1 MNDGSVDESEIPSDL
16 SESEEEEEEEESSD
30 IDRIEEMDEERI
42 SRKRAARA
50 LREEKRQRH
59 DKKRRLLSNYNE
71 FNYYSRPTSMQV
83 RKKDDLKN
91 RFICYC
97 VKLIVF
103 RMILSGYV
111 WWV

>member
-16 SESEEEEEEEESSD
+16 SESEEEESEDESSD
-30 IDRIEEMDEERI
+30 IDRIEEMDEERM
-42 SRKRAARA
+42 SRKRAAHA

-83 RKKDDLKN
+83 RKRK
-91 RFICYC
+91 R
-97 VKLIVF
+97 
-103 RMILSGYV
+103 
-111 WWV
+111 

>member
-16 SESEEEEEEEESSD
+16 SESEEEEESEEESSD

-42 SRKRAARA
+42 SRKRAAHA

-59 DKKRRLLSNYNE
+59 DKKKRLLSNYNE

-83 RKKDDLKN
+83 RKIK
-91 RFICYC
+91 R
-97 VKLIVF
+97 
-103 RMILSGYV
+103 
-111 WWV
+111 